1 MGNPYRA
8 GPQPWPARETQ
19 VKGDQIRV
27 YMETDLG
34 SLRAMLA
41 AADLALKTWP
51 GGDPQEQANLVKMRK
66 DLYAIT
72 MDVLIEHGLI

>member
-1 MGNPYRA
+1 MEQQGEVEEA
-8 GPQPWPARETQ
+8 E

-51 GGDPQEQANLVKMRK
+51 GGDPQEQENLVKMRK

>member
-1 MGNPYRA
+1 MEEA
-8 GPQPWPARETQ
+8 E

-51 GGDPQEQANLVKMRK
+51 GGDPQAVSYTHLTLPTILLV
-66 DLYAIT
+66 
-72 MDVLIEHGLI
+72 